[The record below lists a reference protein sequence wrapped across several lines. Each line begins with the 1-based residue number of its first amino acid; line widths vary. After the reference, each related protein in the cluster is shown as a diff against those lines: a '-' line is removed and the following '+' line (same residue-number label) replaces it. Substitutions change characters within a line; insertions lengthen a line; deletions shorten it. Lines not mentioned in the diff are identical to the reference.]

1 VLQGPE
7 LLRLPDA
14 VEALAKVPHIA
25 VMATHE
31 GPELDR
37 AQLVLP
43 AAVWAE
49 MDGSFTNY
57 QRRVQR
63 IRRAVPALGGAQ
75 PRWQM
80 AARVLQRLGG
90 TFAAT
95 SAREVFALLAASV
108 PGYAGL
114 TYGALGATGRALDTP
129 APPAEARA

>member
-1 VLQGPE
+1 V
-7 LLRLPDA
+7 A
-14 VEALAKVPHIA
+14 HVA

-37 AQLVLP
+37 AHLVLP

-49 MDGSFTNY
+49 VDGSFTNF

-63 IRRAVPALGGAQ
+63 IRRAFAAAGDAQ

-80 AARVLQRLGG
+80 AARLIQRLGG
-90 TFAAT
+90 TFPAT
-95 SAREVFALLAASV
+95 SAREVFALLAAAV

-114 TYGALGATGRALDTP
+114 TYGALGATGRALAAPGASEP
-129 APPAEARA
+129 AAAGTSAGAR